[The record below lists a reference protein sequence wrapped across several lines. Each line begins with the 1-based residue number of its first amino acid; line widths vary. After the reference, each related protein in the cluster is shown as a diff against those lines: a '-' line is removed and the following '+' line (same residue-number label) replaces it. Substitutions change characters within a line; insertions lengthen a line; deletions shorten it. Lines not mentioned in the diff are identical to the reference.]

1 VSARAYFR
9 DAITADPSFTHAYAA
24 LGELE
29 LAREA
34 YRDAE
39 ATFRVGLVRASPTAR
54 LWIGLA
60 RALDG
65 LEASADADA
74 VLAQADAQLREDPEL
89 LAFRAERAEQR
100 GRWSLALAITRRLAT
115 RAAREGDVERAT
127 ALRARARA
135 LTLLVG
141 GLDPVLSRP
150 ACGSSWPTAD
160 PTDASSR
167 SGTSDVS
174 ARTARRWPVARSRR
188 WTRSSSAAA
197 TDRACRRAG
206 RRGRGSPP

>member
-1 VSARAYFR
+1 MRSALVGLVVLLVVLPCGGSSAQELDRRARAAQLAVLGDRFAQAGDRVSARAYFR
-9 DAITADPSFTHAYAA
+9 DAITADPSFTDAYAS

-115 RAAREGDVERAT
+115 RAEREGDAERAS
-127 ALRARARA
+127 ALQARARA
-135 LTLLVG
+135 LAVLVG
-141 GLDPVLSRP
+141 RLDPVRVPGARPSRLRQLL
-150 ACGSSWPTAD
+150 AQ
-160 PTDASSR
+160 
-167 SGTSDVS
+167 
-174 ARTARRWPVARSRR
+174 
-188 WTRSSSAAA
+188 
-197 TDRACRRAG
+197 
-206 RRGRGSPP
+206 RGP

>member
-1 VSARAYFR
+1 MRSVLVGLVVLLVVSASAASSAQDLDRRARAAQLASLGDRFAQAGDRVSARAYFR

-141 GLDPVLSRP
+141 GLDPVHVPGAQPSRVRQLL
-150 ACGSSWPTAD
+150 AHGGSD
-160 PTDASSR
+160 
-167 SGTSDVS
+167 
-174 ARTARRWPVARSRR
+174 
-188 WTRSSSAAA
+188 
-197 TDRACRRAG
+197 
-206 RRGRGSPP
+206 